1 MLEKGL
7 MLHFSHLEIEE
18 IFHIPSAKNI
28 FLAIQKSE
36 IVVCLEVVSFTCVY
50 RSQYQPQSH

>member
-7 MLHFSHLEIEE
+7 VLHFSHLEIEE

-28 FLAIQKSE
+28 FLPARLIIKATE
-36 IVVCLEVVSFTCVY
+36 
-50 RSQYQPQSH
+50 RPA